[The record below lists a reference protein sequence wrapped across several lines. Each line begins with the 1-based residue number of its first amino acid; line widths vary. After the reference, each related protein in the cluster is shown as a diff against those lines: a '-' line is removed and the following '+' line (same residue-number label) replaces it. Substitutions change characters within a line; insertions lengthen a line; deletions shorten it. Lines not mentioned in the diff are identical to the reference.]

1 MPAAFITDIIM
12 MSFHISL
19 DYAIY
24 RHAEVVI
31 LMTTEVQMLL
41 SAMCSLA

>member
-1 MPAAFITDIIM
+1 M
-12 MSFHISL
+12 MSFRISL

-31 LMTTEVQMLL
+31 LMVILMTTKLRVLL
-41 SAMCSLA
+41 STMCSLV